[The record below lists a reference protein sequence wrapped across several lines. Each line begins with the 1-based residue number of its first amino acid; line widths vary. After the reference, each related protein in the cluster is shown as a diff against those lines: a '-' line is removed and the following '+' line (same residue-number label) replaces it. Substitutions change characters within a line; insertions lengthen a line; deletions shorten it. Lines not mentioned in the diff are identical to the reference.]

1 MLTWFSIIL
10 PEKEMPQ
17 PFLGIASNMWFGSD
31 GKPEELLRERRG
43 SAVPLSTLTW
53 RYFPVESNALTEA
66 CANHLLISMVVQRV

>member
-1 MLTWFSIIL
+1 MLTWFSIVL

-31 GKPEELLRERRG
+31 GKPEERERRG

-66 CANHLLISMVVQRV
+66 CANHLLLSMVGQRV